1 MYTQISE
8 ESVDYYQMMGCEGGI
23 VTQEHIDRLDLL
35 EEISS
40 YPPRLEL
47 QFTRTDSNSVECHRN
62 QQVNVRFKNVDP
74 PITIGILLEGKGKW
88 FIESLFMR
96 FVYIYR

>member
-1 MYTQISE
+1 
-8 ESVDYYQMMGCEGGI
+8 MGCEGAI

-47 QFTRTDSNSVECHRN
+47 QFTRTDSNSVEYHRN
-62 QQVNVRFKNVDP
+62 QQVNVRFENVDP
-74 PITIGILLEGKGKW
+74 PTTIGILLEGKGKMVYRKLVYA
-88 FIESLFMR
+88 LFT
-96 FVYIYR
+96 YS